1 MYLKL
6 SPVYL
11 ISFLKI
17 FLRSPDYMTKT
28 INNSINKSAICI
40 GKIRWKN
47 YANISNYINIYYVNN
62 LICKTINVLDEN
74 ILIKL

>member
-28 INNSINKSAICI
+28 INNSINKNAICI

-47 YANISNYINIYYVNN
+47 YANISNYINKYYVNN